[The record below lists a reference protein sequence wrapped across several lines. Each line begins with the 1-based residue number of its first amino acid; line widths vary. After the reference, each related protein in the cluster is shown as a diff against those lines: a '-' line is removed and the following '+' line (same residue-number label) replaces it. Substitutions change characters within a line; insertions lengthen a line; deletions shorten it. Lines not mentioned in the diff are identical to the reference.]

1 MKPAPWTATG
11 NGPGVKSK
19 TVQPVHRGQSARLDS
34 RLVTPGLEHSVR
46 VQLRWRDMDMLGHLN
61 QSVYHELLEEGRIAL
76 IADLMRRVDQ
86 EHVNGGYVMAHVDL
100 DYHAEVRK
108 DHQAV
113 DVVVRVARVGTTS
126 IDLEHEVR
134 LPDGRLAASG
144 KSVLVAWDLA
154 ARTKRALTDGERA
167 ALG

>member
-1 MKPAPWTATG
+1 VADG
-11 NGPGVKSK
+11 F
-19 TVQPVHRGQSARLDS
+19 
-34 RLVTPGLEHSVR
+34 EHTVR

-76 IADLMRRVDQ
+76 IADLMGRVGG
-86 EHVNGGYVMAHVDL
+86 ERIEGGYVLAHVDL

-108 DHQAV
+108 DHEAV
-113 DVVVRVARVGTTS
+113 DIVIRVARVGTSS
-126 IDLEHEVR
+126 IELDHDLR

-154 ARTKRALTDGERA
+154 ARTKRSLSEAERA
-167 ALG
+167 ALT